1 MFLDLNSIV
10 GASSFGVG
18 LTELNFAPGAYGR
31 MGIMIDPGA
40 FEKYLRALNFG
51 LQLDLYP
58 KRVPIMASRQNPF
71 AYLNFYLNLQFGSR
85 K

>member
-1 MFLDLNSIV
+1 
-10 GASSFGVG
+10 
-18 LTELNFAPGAYGR
+18 
-31 MGIMIDPGA
+31 MIDPGA
-40 FEKYLRALNFG
+40 FEKYVRALNFG

-58 KRVPIMASRQNPF
+58 KRVPIMASRENPF